1 MDERNPVELGDR
13 EGGELELDGGRRD
26 RNPKRDRAA
35 RLLRVARILRG
46 HGEIGVRPE
55 EIARQIGMSTRT
67 VYRDLEALAD
77 ELQMPVWSE
86 EGRWGI
92 DADAFLPPLRLTLH
106 EAMAVFLAARVM
118 TRYADKYDPALGSAF
133 EKLAEVLP
141 AAMREHVEHTLA
153 ILADRPLDARFNQHV
168 ANLTRAW
175 AERRVVTFD
184 YAPARYADLGEREPR
199 RAVVRPYLL
208 EPSLETHAL
217 YLIGFDETRG
227 AIRTFKVERILD
239 LSLTPRTFDPPEGP
253 DLESVLRR
261 AWDIIADQPDTL
273 VRLRFAPS
281 VAARVREATW
291 HPTQRVEEEAGGSLL
306 WSARVAGTIEIRLW
320 ILRWG
325 DEVEVLAPPELR
337 ADVAATLRR
346 ALGRY
351 EREASG

>member
-1 MDERNPVELGDR
+1 MDEQRGSS
-13 EGGELELDGGRRD
+13 
-26 RNPKRDRAA
+26 KRDRTA
-35 RLLRVARILRG
+35 RLLRVAGILRG
-46 HGEIGVRPE
+46 PGETGVRPE
-55 EIARQIGMSTRT
+55 EIARQTGMSPRT
-67 VYRDLEALAD
+67 VYRDLKAIET
-77 ELQMPVWSE
+77 ELRMPVWSD
-86 EGRWGI
+86 EGRWGM
-92 DADAFLPPLRLTLH
+92 DADAEAFLPPLRLTLH

-118 TRYADKYDPALGSAF
+118 TRYADKYDASLGSAF
-133 EKLAEVLP
+133 GKLAEVLP
-141 AAMREHVEHTLA
+141 AAVREHVEHTLA
-153 ILADRPLDARFNQHV
+153 ILADRPVDPRFNQHV
-168 ANLTRAW
+168 ADLTRAW
-175 AERRVVTFD
+175 AERRVVTFN
-184 YAPARYADLGEREPR
+184 YAPARYAELGEREPR
-199 RAVVRPYLL
+199 RAVVWPYLL

-239 LSLTPRTFDPPEGP
+239 LSLTPRTFDAPEGP

-291 HPTQRVEEEAGGSLL
+291 HPTQRLEEEPDGSLL

-346 ALGRY
+346 ALAHYDGKDP
-351 EREASG
+351 A